1 MNSQKTF
8 EFEEI
13 GAVLLRKNPRARNLT
28 IRIKPRTGVQVT
40 VPNGMSFRSAADFV
54 EKKREW
60 ILRHLEEL
68 RIQQKQR
75 KVFYDGTQPLNTR
88 YHDFDVTTTSEN
100 RFYVL
105 FEQEKAIAYYP
116 EQLHLD
122 DRVVQSFIKTAY
134 IETLRREAKIYLPN
148 RLATLATKHG
158 FKYNKVFIKNHRSRW
173 GSCSEKNNINLNLH
187 LMRLPDVLIDYVLL
201 HELVHTEIKN
211 HSPAF
216 WARVD
221 AVCEGSVSRL
231 RKAIRK
237 YKIV

>member
-1 MNSQKTF
+1 MDRYKTF

-13 GAVLLRKNPRARNLT
+13 GTVLLRKNPRAKNLT
-28 IRIKPRTGVQVT
+28 IRIKPQTGVQVT
-40 VPNGMSFRSAADFV
+40 VPNGMSFRSAAHFV

-68 RIQQKQR
+68 RVQEKQR
-75 KVFYDGTQPLNTR
+75 EGFYDGTQTLKTR
-88 YHDFDVTTTSEN
+88 YHHFDVQASDEN
-100 RFYVL
+100 LFSVL
-105 FEQEKAIAYYP
+105 FEQGRATAFYP
-116 EQLHLD
+116 EELNLS

-134 IETLRREAKIYLPN
+134 IETLRREAKKYLPD
-148 RLATLATKHG
+148 RLAALATKYG

-187 LMRLPDVLIDYVLL
+187 LMRLPDALIDYVLL

-221 AVCEGSVSRL
+221 GVCEGSVSSL

-237 YKIV
+237 YKI